1 MHYCR
6 ECAAK
11 RGYMPSIPT
20 KFAQNS
26 YQLEKYIKHTR
37 PSSSAGKTGVY
48 TWPASERYKDFTVAA
63 VASGHVEVDPKKGR
77 SIVWVASAQT
87 GFTWQSGTLVG
98 PADAV
103 RVVCFQDSSTL
114 HSFPL
119 ATSDLKVG
127 NCADCGRG
135 PALVARRLR

>member
-1 MHYCR
+1 MHYCHD
-6 ECAAK
+6 CAAK
-11 RGYMPSIPT
+11 RSFMPSIPT
-20 KFAQNS
+20 ELVQNQ
-26 YQLEKYIKHTR
+26 YQLAKYIKHTQ
-37 PSSSAGKTGVY
+37 PSSLAGKTSVY
-48 TWPASERYKDFTVAA
+48 TWPASDTYQDFTVSA

-87 GFTWQSGTLVG
+87 GFIWQGGTLVG

-127 NCADCGRG
+127 NCADCGK
-135 PALVARRLR
+135 PVPL